1 MQNQQIFLCFTTK
14 KFDKF
19 DKKLKI
25 LHKNYNYYKNFRN
38 NLTNNLIGKEDEYFN
53 NKRTNTYF

>member
-1 MQNQQIFLCFTTK
+1 MFVFG
-14 KFDKF
+14 
-19 DKKLKI
+19 DKKIKI